1 MRPGKITGTRHAHSF
16 ELLRASLGKICRTTD
31 TISLFVEPVHTYLT
45 ETRLLVGHGPDLD
58 HFNKTLA
65 KIVDE
70 QKGQGCGIRLFDVSG
85 YHEINNSPFLGN
97 VGQVAE
103 SEAYY
108 EISHYKSAVAK
119 AMILRFEEESMDADN
134 TFGEKFGYLLTGG
147 NIASQ
152 LQRMREDR
160 LRFREVLMF
169 NPVP

>member
-1 MRPGKITGTRHAHSF
+1 LRPGKITGTRHAHSF

-31 TISLFVEPVHTYLT
+31 TITLFIEPVHAYLT

-58 HFNKTLA
+58 NFKKTLA
-65 KIVDE
+65 KIADALKE
-70 QKGQGCGIRLFDVSG
+70 QKCRIRLFDFSG
-85 YHEINNSPFLGN
+85 YHETNRSQFLGN
-97 VGQVAE
+97 VGQFAE

-108 EISHYKSAVAK
+108 EPSHYKSAVAK